1 MSDLPFHK
9 VGVLLGGESREREIS
24 LRSGEAI
31 WRALLKA
38 GVPAE
43 RVVMNGTPEE
53 TLRQSGIDFA
63 FIALHG
69 RGGEDGSVQRVLES
83 LGIPYTGS
91 GPEASWA
98 SFHKGVSKRKFLAH
112 GIPTPPYCL
121 ATRAAWEVSAAAG
134 EAVRLGFPLFVKPVD
149 DGSSFGV
156 YRVADERELE
166 RALRDL
172 FDREGREEILI
183 EKAILGREF
192 TVGILE
198 DRPLA
203 VIELKPKRPFY
214 DFEAKYTPGLTD
226 YLVPAPLSGET
237 ARAVQ
242 DLALRVHHVL
252 GLEDF
257 SRVDL
262 MTDGEE
268 QPYVLEANS
277 IPGFTA
283 TSLLPKAATEAGVSF
298 EALCLKILELGAGHR
313 VA

>member
-1 MSDLPFHK
+1 MSDLPFRK

-24 LRSGEAI
+24 VRSGEAI
-31 WRALLKA
+31 WQALVRS

-43 RVVMNGTPEE
+43 RVVMNGLPEE
-53 TLRQSGIDFA
+53 AIREAGIDFA

-69 RGGEDGSVQRVLES
+69 KGGEDGSIQRILES

-98 SFHKGVSKRKFLAH
+98 GFHKGVSKRLFVEH
-112 GIPTPPYCL
+112 RIPTPPFCL
-121 ATRAAWEVSAAAG
+121 LTRAAWEHLAAIPEAG
-134 EAVRLGFPLFVKPVD
+134 RIGFPLFVKPVD

-156 YRVADERELE
+156 YRVAGEQELE
-166 RALRDL
+166 RALTDL
-172 FDREGREEILI
+172 FDGEGREEVLV
-183 EKAILGREF
+183 EKAILGREL

-203 VIELKPKRPFY
+203 VIEVRPKRAFY
-214 DFEAKYTPGLTD
+214 DFEAKYTPGLTE
-226 YLVPAPLSGET
+226 YLVPAPISPEL
-237 ARAVQ
+237 ARQVQ
-242 DLALRVHHVL
+242 DLALRVHRIL
-252 GLEDF
+252 GLADF
-257 SRVDL
+257 SRVDF
-262 MTDGEE
+262 MMDGGR

-283 TSLLPKAATEAGVSF
+283 TSLLPKAAREAGLSF
-298 EALCLKILELGAGHR
+298 EALCLKILQLGAGHR